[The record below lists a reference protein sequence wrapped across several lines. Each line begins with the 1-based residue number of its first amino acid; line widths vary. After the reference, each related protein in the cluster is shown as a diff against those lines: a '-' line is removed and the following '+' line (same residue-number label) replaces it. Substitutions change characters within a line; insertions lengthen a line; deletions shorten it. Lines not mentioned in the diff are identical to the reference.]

1 VADCVLVA
9 SHQAKTSWR
18 VSLYVR
24 RPRYTPWVADAIREL
39 LVTEAALDKLGA
51 RGISAV
57 EAEQVPRNRHVT
69 VRDPRQGSERAG
81 RRLLIGHTDGGRAL
95 TLVIEQTADPTTWL
109 IVTGW
114 GATEAERKILERR

>member
-1 VADCVLVA
+1 VADDVL
-9 SHQAKTSWR
+9 
-18 VSLYVR
+18 
-24 RPRYTPWVADAIREL
+24 EL

-69 VRDPRQGSERAG
+69 VRDPRREGQRAG
-81 RRLLIGHTDGGRAL
+81 RRLLIGPTDGGRVL
-95 TLVIEQTADPTTWL
+95 TLVIEQTADVTTWL

-114 GATEAERKILERR
+114 AATAAERKILERR